1 MADHFIWLY
10 IRREGEGEREREG
23 GRRKEGEGERERERG
38 MEGEG
43 EGEGR
48 RERERER
55 DGGRERERERER
67 EGRRE
72 RERRERGRERKEEHI
87 SDINILNHYMKECTI
102 PSKGQHPFAVTSGV
116 HFTNPSMQQ
125 MKGLTVH
132 VESVHSGSSTVSQDP
147 WTHNRHTNMRPMRRE
162 AAKNAC

>member
-1 MADHFIWLY
+1 MAIHQE
-10 IRREGEGEREREG
+10 RGRGREGEGGREKEEGEEREREG
-23 GRRKEGEGERERERG
+23 WR
-38 MEGEG
+38 EGEG
-43 EGEGR
+43 EGEG
-48 RERERER
+48 E
-55 DGGRERERERER
+55 GGREGEGKEGEG
-67 EGRRE
+67 EGKKGRRD
-72 RERRERGRERKEEHI
+72 I